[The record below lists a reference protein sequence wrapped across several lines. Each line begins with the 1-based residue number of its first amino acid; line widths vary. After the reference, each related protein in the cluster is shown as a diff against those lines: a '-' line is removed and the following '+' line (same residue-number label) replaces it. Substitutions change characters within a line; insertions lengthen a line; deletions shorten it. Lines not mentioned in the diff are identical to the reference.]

1 MKKNSFSFVAAIIT
15 CALAGGVATSTG
27 CGGNAT
33 ASLCEDICA
42 CQRCTS
48 NDLRACQEAGDNA
61 LDQADSV
68 GCSSQF
74 DDVVACSSAHVSCD
88 GSRAVFEGCDAE
100 TAALT
105 KCSSTLG
112 AFGKN
117 PCERAAD
124 RVTLRIKSCGGTVTT
139 SSSSSGS
146 AVECSAAA
154 EVTVACQAA
163 CIDVADCSLIV
174 PDSNNPP
181 TAAQSQAFVDCL
193 TVCN

>member
-15 CALAGGVATSTG
+15 CALVGGVATSTG
-27 CGGNAT
+27 CGGNEV

-48 NDLRACQEAGDNA
+48 NDLQACRDAGDQA
-61 LDQADSV
+61 LDQADSA

-100 TAALT
+100 VSALT
-105 KCSSTLG
+105 KCSSGLG

-117 PCERAAD
+117 PCERATD
-124 RVTLRIKSCGGTVTT
+124 RVRLRIKSCGGMMSTT
-139 SSSSSGS
+139 STSSGS
-146 AVECSAAA
+146 AMECTAAT
-154 EVTVACQAA
+154 EITLACQAT
-163 CIDVADCSLIV
+163 CIDVAECSLIV
-174 PDSNNPP
+174 PDSNKPP
-181 TAAQSQAFVDCL
+181 TDAQTQAFINCL
-193 TVCN
+193 KAC